1 MKRMHI
7 EGHTI
12 TEEEVCPLL
21 TAVQIEMHDN
31 SDIGVSEYLEWTKV
45 RIKIQDFFNLKMNKD
60 RRSFKHEN

>member
-21 TAVQIEMHDN
+21 TAIQIEMQE
-31 SDIGVSEYLEWTKV
+31 SPKISVSEYLEWTKV
-45 RIKIQDFFNLKMNKD
+45 RIKIQDFFNLKMAED
-60 RRSFKHEN
+60 HRSFKHVD

>member
-21 TAVQIEMHDN
+21 TAVQTEMLDNPDIE
-31 SDIGVSEYLEWTKV
+31 VEEYTRWTEV
-45 RIKIQDFFNLKMNKD
+45 RRQIQGFFNLKMNKD
-60 RRSFKHEN
+60 LRSFKHEN

>member
-21 TAVQIEMHDN
+21 TAVHIEMYDN
-31 SDIGVSEYLEWTKV
+31 DDFSASEYLEWTAV
-45 RIKIQDFFNLKMNKD
+45 RMKIQDFFNLKMAED
-60 RRSFKHEN
+60 HRSFKHVD

>member
-21 TAVQIEMHDN
+21 TAVQTEMYDN
-31 SDIGVSEYLEWTKV
+31 DDISASEYVKWTEI
-45 RIKIQDFFNLKMNKD
+45 RIKIQNFFNLKMNKD
-60 RRSFKHEN
+60 RRSFKHVD

>member
-21 TAVQIEMHDN
+21 TAVQIELLDN
-31 SDIGVSEYLEWTKV
+31 PDIGVEEYVKWQKV
-45 RIKIQDFFNLKMNKD
+45 RYKIQDFFNLKMAED
-60 RRSFKHEN
+60 HRSFKHEN